1 MSFEE
6 VYAEATKGFEGLY
19 ANDPDDSGGE
29 TYRGVSRRSHP
40 TWPGWP
46 YVDAAKTAGCRTAA
60 KINKYLKDTGGDDI
74 VSGLVRDLF
83 KKEYWGAFEGS
94 PPLPEWE
101 IEKAFDTSV
110 HIGQVPAKKMLQ
122 QALNKQ
128 GADLI
133 IVDGKL
139 GPASRAAAQRL
150 DVLDVLSSFCILQE
164 AYYRNIV
171 LKNPKQKKF
180 LAGWLT
186 RAAWIP
192 REAKAAKYARLYAQ
206 HDKAV
211 KAEASAAGPG
221 KEGR

>member
-74 VSGLVRDLF
+74 VSGLVRELF
-83 KKEYWGAFEGS
+83 KKEYWGAFEGN

-122 QALNKQ
+122 QALNKL
-128 GADLI
+128 GAGLA
-133 IVDGKL
+133 VDGKL

-150 DVLDVLSSFCILQE
+150 DVLDVLWNFCILQE

-180 LAGWLT
+180 LEGWLT

-192 REAKAAKYARLYAQ
+192 REAKAAKDARL
-206 HDKAV
+206 
-211 KAEASAAGPG
+211 KAEASAKAAGPG